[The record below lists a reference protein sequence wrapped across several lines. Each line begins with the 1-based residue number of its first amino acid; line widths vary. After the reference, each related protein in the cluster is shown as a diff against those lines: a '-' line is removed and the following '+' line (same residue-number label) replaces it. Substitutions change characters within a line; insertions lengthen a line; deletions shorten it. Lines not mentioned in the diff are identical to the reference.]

1 MIGLYVVDSSQFVW
15 SQKVRYF
22 NLSSLQKCEVVSHNQ
37 TKCSW
42 DTIVSTS
49 ISRKP
54 IVPIPF
60 LLVCFFPP
68 VIQTLDP
75 PSST

>member
-60 LLVCFFPP
+60 LLVCFFS
-68 VIQTLDP
+68 
-75 PSST
+75 PSDTDIGPSFQ